1 MKIKDGFILRAV
13 ADTHIVVAVGKQ
25 SKNFN
30 KMIKLNDSA
39 AFLWRLLENERTAQE
54 LAGELVAEYGI
65 DMQQA
70 LADAEAFAAALKEA
84 GLLG

>member
-1 MKIKDGFILRAV
+1 MKIKDGFILRTV

-70 LADAEAFAAALKEA
+70 IADAEAFAAALKEA

>member
-1 MKIKDGFILRAV
+1 MKIKDGFILRTV

-39 AFLWRLLENERTAQE
+39 AFLWRLLEKERTAQE

>member
-1 MKIKDGFILRAV
+1 MKIKDGFILRTV

-25 SKNFN
+25 SKSFN

-39 AFLWRLLENERTAQE
+39 AFLWRLLESQRTAQE
-54 LAGELVAEYGI
+54 LASELVAEYGI

-84 GLLG
+84 GLLD

>member
-1 MKIKDGFILRAV
+1 MKIKDGFILRTV